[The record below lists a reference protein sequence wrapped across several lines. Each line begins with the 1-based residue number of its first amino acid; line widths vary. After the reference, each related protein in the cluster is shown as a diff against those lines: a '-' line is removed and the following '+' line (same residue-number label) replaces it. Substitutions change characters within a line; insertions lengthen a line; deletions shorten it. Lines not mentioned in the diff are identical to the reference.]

1 MVRMGYVMVT
11 FRAGNRVNID
21 LKVPSFVP
29 VDELLGMLS
38 EALGITVGRD
48 NRIQAEPLGRIL
60 DNNRTL
66 EDEGVA
72 HGALLTLI

>member
-1 MVRMGYVMVT
+1 MVT

-29 VDELLGMLS
+29 VQELLGMLS
-38 EALGITVGRD
+38 EALGITIGRD
-48 NRIQAEPLGRIL
+48 NRLQVEPLGLIL